1 VGAGADAAAAGAA
14 ARSRAE
20 ATTSLFYVDTLEYL
34 RRGGRMGAAAA
45 LIGSALAV
53 KPILRVDKGRIG
65 SFEKVRTS
73 AKALSRLEEL
83 AVEAAGDSEVEVAVA
98 HLASPD
104 RAEQLAARLGSRLE
118 GALGEREVSLGEIGA
133 VLGAHVGP
141 GMVAVAVARR
151 S

>member
-1 VGAGADAAAAGAA
+1 
-14 ARSRAE
+14 
-20 ATTSLFYVDTLEYL
+20 
-34 RRGGRMGAAAA
+34 MGAAAA

-53 KPILRVDKGRIG
+53 KPILRVDDGRIG

-83 AVEAAGDSEVEVAVA
+83 AVEAAGDAEVDVAVA

-104 RAEQLAARLGSRLE
+104 RADAAGRTAGLTGSRT
-118 GALGEREVSLGEIGA
+118 GCGESRGRPWARSA
-133 VLGAHVGP
+133 RSSARTSGP

-151 S
+151 G